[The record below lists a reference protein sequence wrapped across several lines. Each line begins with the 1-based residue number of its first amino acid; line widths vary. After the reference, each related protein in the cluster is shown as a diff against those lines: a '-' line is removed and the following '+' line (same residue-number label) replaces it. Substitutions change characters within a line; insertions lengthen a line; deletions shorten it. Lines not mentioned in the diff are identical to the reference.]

1 MNRKVVTLTWVA
13 TAATVAV
20 IASPVAAQ
28 QNPHLNA
35 SSVQLYGI
43 VDAAIRHTSNHG
55 KMQMVGGGMSQS
67 RFGINVTEDLGGG
80 NKALATLEHR
90 FNTDTGEKDATAPF
104 FQLSYVGLQ
113 GPYGRLT
120 AGRQWNVLFDL
131 VTSTYAS
138 FPYSPYMDV
147 YKPEIGFAV
156 GARTNN
162 MLKYTVEKGAVR
174 AGLQYSFHEA
184 NTDSKTAGGY
194 LRYAADGLAI
204 GSAYMTTT
212 LRGGTR
218 IDAWTLGSSYRT
230 GPWYFKVSY
239 ATNKRKN
246 DLTPV
251 STALIN
257 AYWNNTSNGGF
268 LPGNANKRRM
278 YQIGGGYQINP
289 QLNLSAYYY
298 HAKQS
303 GDPSGMFNNKAH
315 FMVAVLDYA
324 LSKRTDAYVGVDH
337 TRVRGGDGSYIEK
350 VGNHLVRS
358 RTGITVGMR
367 HRF

>member
-1 MNRKVVTLTWVA
+1 MNRKVLNLTLLTITT
-13 TAATVAV
+13 TAVLPAL
-20 IASPVAAQ
+20 AQ
-28 QNPHLNA
+28 QANTGT

-43 VDAAIRHTSNHG
+43 VDAAVRHTSNHG
-55 KMQMVGGGMSQS
+55 KMQLLGGGMSQS

-80 NKALATLEHR
+80 SKALATLEHR
-90 FNTDTGEKDATAPF
+90 FNADTGEKDATAPF

-138 FPYSPYMDV
+138 FPYSPYMEV

-162 MLKYTVEKGAVR
+162 MLKYTVEKGNVR

-184 NTDSKTAGGY
+184 GTDSKTAGGY
-194 LRYAADGLAI
+194 LRYAANGLAI
-204 GSAYMTTT
+204 GTAYMATT

-218 IDAWTLGSSYRT
+218 VDAWTLGSSYRT

-239 ATNKRKN
+239 ALNKRKN

-251 STALIN
+251 SAALIN

-268 LPGNANKRRM
+268 LPGNASKRQM
-278 YQIGGGYQINP
+278 YQIGGGYQITP

-303 GDPSGMFNNKAH
+303 GDPSGSFNNKAN

-324 LSKRTDAYVGVDH
+324 FSKRTDAYVGVDH

-350 VGNHLVRS
+350 IGNDLVRS
-358 RTGITVGMR
+358 RTGITIGMR